1 MFGRVTGSATGEAV
15 VVDTGLDF
23 EPPDFEP
30 PDFEPPLQDA
40 ATNTTSA
47 TMPILAGS
55 LTDGMR
61 ITEVCGAARRMSTVV
76 VNLGKPRR

>member
-15 VVDTGLDF
+15 VVDTGL
-23 EPPDFEP
+23 DFEP